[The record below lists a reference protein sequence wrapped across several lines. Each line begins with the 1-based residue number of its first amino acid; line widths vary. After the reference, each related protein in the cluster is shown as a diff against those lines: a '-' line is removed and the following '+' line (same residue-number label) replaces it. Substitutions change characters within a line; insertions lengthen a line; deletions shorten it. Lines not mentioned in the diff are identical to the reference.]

1 MMRLPRFISE
11 ADSSDVE
18 IAIAVAS
25 DISLFA
31 ILAWLAFQLAGTAV
45 FTAAIVIVATI
56 VSISIL
62 AVGILYAMSRLR

>member
-1 MMRLPRFISE
+1 MMRMPRFISE

-18 IAIAVAS
+18 TAIAVAF

-45 FTAAIVIVATI
+45 FAAAIVIVATF
-56 VSISIL
+56 VSIATGFS
-62 AVGILYAMSRLR
+62 SRAT